1 MKSITLHGID
11 SDLDRKIS
19 EKSKEYGL
27 SQNRTVKLILQKS
40 LSSDQKAARRDAF
53 SALFGKWSKKEKDE
67 FEARIN
73 DLETVHESDWKK

>member
-11 SDLDRKIS
+11 SDLDKKIA

-27 SQNRTVKLILQKS
+27 SQNRTVKFILQKS

-53 SALFGKWSKKEKDE
+53 SDLFGKWSTKEKDE

-73 DLETVHESDWKK
+73 DLETVHELDWKK